1 MVSSPSPS
9 RRIAV
14 VAAVVVVCLSSLSGV
29 AAAQSTGQ
37 FGGTIVIEDGET
49 VDGLEGVAGTI
60 VVRGTVA
67 GDLSGAA
74 GTIRVTE
81 SGTVE
86 GNVEAAGGSV
96 IVAGTVEGN
105 VQVGAG
111 SFDLTE
117 TGRIGGDLQVGA
129 GSVIVDGTVEGD
141 VEAGG
146 QTVTLGPNAD
156 VGGEF
161 RYDAE
166 SFDRSPDAS
175 VAGGVVQD
183 PSLGTDTGVGFNVDP
198 LPSWIGTVYTFL
210 TSLLLGA
217 LLLLAFPGVSDT
229 VANRGLERP
238 IASAGIGLVTLIG
251 VPVLL
256 VLVAITVVGIPFSL
270 AGFALFLLALWIA
283 GLYGKYAVGTWVL
296 DRTGGGNRWLALL
309 LGLLGFLVLGFVPIV
324 GGLSEFL
331 ATLLGLGALVL
342 PFTLSSRPS
351 AVSRSSITQS
361 NSPVIVFTVCASCAM
376 SSRVNTPSPPV
387 SSIRDV

>member
-1 MVSSPSPS
+1 MAPSPPPG
-9 RRIAV
+9 RRIAL
-14 VAAVVVVCLSSLSGV
+14 VAAVVVMLLSSMSGV

-37 FGGTIVIEDGET
+37 FGGTIVIEEGET

-86 GNVEAAGGSV
+86 GNVDAAGGSV

-111 SFDLTE
+111 SFDLTDS
-117 TGRIGGDLQVGA
+117 GRIGGDLQVGA

-141 VEAGG
+141 VKAVG
-146 QTVTLGPNAD
+146 QTVSLGPNAD

-183 PSLGTDTGVGFNVDP
+183 PSLGTDTGVGFNVNP
-198 LPSWIGTVYTFL
+198 LPSWIGTIYTFL

-217 LLLLAFPGVSDT
+217 LLLLVFPEFSET

-238 IASAGIGLVTLIG
+238 IANSGIGLLTLIG
-251 VPVLL
+251 VPILL
-256 VLVAITVVGIPFSL
+256 VLVAITIVGIPFSL
-270 AGFALFLLALWIA
+270 AGFALFLLALWVA
-283 GLYGKYAVGTWVL
+283 GLYGKYAVGRWIV
-296 DRTGGGNRWLALL
+296 DRTEGANRWLALL
-309 LGLLGFLVLGFVPIV
+309 VGLLGFLVLGFVPVV
-324 GGLSEFL
+324 GGVSEFL
-331 ATLLGLGALVL
+331 ATLLGLGALVVAL
-342 PFTLSSRPS
+342 
-351 AVSRSSITQS
+351 
-361 NSPVIVFTVCASCAM
+361 
-376 SSRVNTPSPPV
+376 
-387 SSIRDV
+387 RDDRAGRKESEPAGVE